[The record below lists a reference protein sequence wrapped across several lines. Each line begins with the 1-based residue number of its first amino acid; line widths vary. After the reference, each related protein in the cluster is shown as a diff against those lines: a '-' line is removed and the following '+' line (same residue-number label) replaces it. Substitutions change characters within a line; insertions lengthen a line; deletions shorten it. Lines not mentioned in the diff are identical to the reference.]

1 MLGWTI
7 KHPNGRRSM
16 IGRDVAYAYSRFDTH
31 PFRSFFFPLS
41 LSLSSSKR
49 SFLALMESHA
59 FHPFASVIFGMIFF
73 PSLIRGE
80 GNIDSRVNIVL
91 TIAIDTL
98 TKEAIDPSGK
108 NNNLFRL
115 KEEARNCRTGCW
127 TGWLTFQVT
136 PFLSS
141 MIFLGR
147 GRFEGDGEAG
157 RSFCNYF
164 SILRW

>member
-1 MLGWTI
+1 
-7 KHPNGRRSM
+7 M

-31 PFRSFFFPLS
+31 PFRSFFFTLS

-91 TIAIDTL
+91 TIAIDTI
-98 TKEAIDPSGK
+98 AY
-108 NNNLFRL
+108 
-115 KEEARNCRTGCW
+115 
-127 TGWLTFQVT
+127 
-136 PFLSS
+136 
-141 MIFLGR
+141 
-147 GRFEGDGEAG
+147 EG
-157 RSFCNYF
+157 SY
-164 SILRW
+164 

>member
-1 MLGWTI
+1 
-7 KHPNGRRSM
+7 
-16 IGRDVAYAYSRFDTH
+16 
-31 PFRSFFFPLS
+31 
-41 LSLSSSKR
+41 
-49 SFLALMESHA
+49 MESHA
-59 FHPFASVIFGMIFF
+59 FHPFASVIFGVIFF

-127 TGWLTFQVT
+127 TG
-136 PFLSS
+136 
-141 MIFLGR
+141 
-147 GRFEGDGEAG
+147 
-157 RSFCNYF
+157 
-164 SILRW
+164 